1 MSRFKR
7 NAAAAAL
14 TLAAG
19 VALAGTASAQSYNR
33 LVVFGDSLSDNGN
46 LFLFTGGAQPP
57 APFYYQGRFSTGP
70 VFVELLGFNL
80 GRFAAGD
87 SNAGSINYAFGG
99 ARTDLAGAPP
109 GMRTQLNA
117 YLGGGGTFGPND
129 LVSVLGGANNIFQAL
144 PAAGAS
150 SNPLGVIGPV
160 SLSAAADINLIV
172 NNVATAGAG
181 TVLVTNLPKLSL
193 TPQFA
198 GTPAAPLADYA
209 VSTFNGALLN
219 GLNTVAANQPGTNII
234 LMDLFKIGDTIAG
247 NPTAFGVT
255 NVTTPCF
262 NQVALTLC
270 SNPDDYF
277 YLDGVHPTAAGHRAI
292 ASLANDY
299 LYYGDRGAATAHQ
312 GEVSM
317 RQREDS
323 LDLGSEALS
332 GWVAWEPGHTSLD
345 VSLMGDT
352 TDVDSR
358 GIVPDAKVEG
368 QGIRLAL
375 EHSMSESWKMGV
387 AGSYRQAETVAGPTR
402 FDSENFSFD
411 AFFGWRSGP
420 VFANVTA
427 GVSRDTYDDIQRATG
442 VGPVVHTGETEG
454 YSRGVRLQ
462 GGTWFNLGG
471 IALSPRVAVTWA
483 STDVDG
489 YIEQG
494 VAAQYAYEDRTVEGV
509 TGEVTLRAESA
520 IEGVTFYVE
529 GGYRDSLDDSSD
541 PVGTGLAGS
550 PSQVLYREVEDAMGG
565 QMLAQAG
572 LEVDWGPARVGLG
585 LKGRYGD
592 NADSF
597 MGGITLRMPL

>member
-1 MSRFKR
+1 MSRFMR
-7 NAAAAAL
+7 SAAAAAL

-19 VALAGTASAQSYNR
+19 VALAGTANAQSYDR

-46 LFLFTGGAQPP
+46 LFLLTGGTQPP
-57 APFYYQGRFSTGP
+57 APFYFQGRFSTGP

-117 YLGGGGTFGPND
+117 YLGGGGTFDSND
-129 LVSVLGGANNIFQAL
+129 LVSILGGANNIFQGL

-150 SNPLGVIGPV
+150 INPAGAIQVV
-160 SLSAAADINLIV
+160 SLSAAADINLLV
-172 NNVATAGAG
+172 DTVAAAGAG
-181 TVLVTNLPKLSL
+181 TILVSNLPKLSL

-198 GTPAAPLADYA
+198 GTTAAPLADYA
-209 VSTFNGALLN
+209 VTTFNGAIFN
-219 GLNTVAANQPGTNII
+219 GLSTVAANRPGTNII

-255 NVTTPCF
+255 NVTQPCF

-312 GEVSM
+312 GELSM

-323 LDLGSEALS
+323 LDMGSDALS
-332 GWVAWEPGHTSLD
+332 GWAAWEPGHTTLD
-345 VSLMGDT
+345 VSLTGDT
-352 TDVDSR
+352 TDVDAR

-368 QGIRLAL
+368 QGIRLAVD
-375 EHSMSESWKMGV
+375 HSISEGWRMGF

-411 AFFGWRSGP
+411 AFVGWRSGP
-420 VFANVTA
+420 LFANVTA
-427 GVSRDTYDDIQRATG
+427 GAARDTYDDILRSTG
-442 VGPVVHTGETEG
+442 VGPVVHTAETEG
-454 YSRGVRLQ
+454 YSRGVRVQ
-462 GGTWFNLGG
+462 GGTWFDFGG

-483 STDVDG
+483 STDVSG

-494 VAAQYAYEDRTVEGV
+494 VAAQYAYEDRTVEGI

-520 IEGVTFYVE
+520 IEGVTFY
-529 GGYRDSLDDSSD
+529 
-541 PVGTGLAGS
+541 
-550 PSQVLYREVEDAMGG
+550 
-565 QMLAQAG
+565 
-572 LEVDWGPARVGLG
+572 
-585 LKGRYGD
+585 
-592 NADSF
+592 
-597 MGGITLRMPL
+597 